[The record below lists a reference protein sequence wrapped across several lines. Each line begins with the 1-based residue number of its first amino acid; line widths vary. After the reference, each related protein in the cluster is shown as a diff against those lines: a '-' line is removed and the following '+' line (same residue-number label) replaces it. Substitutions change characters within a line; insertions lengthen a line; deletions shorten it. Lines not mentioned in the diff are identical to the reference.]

1 MSRSM
6 SPRAQALINDLESWA
21 RGGRVRS
28 LVVKLC
34 VSIAGPLVVLAGIAM
49 LVLPGPGLVV
59 ITLGVAL
66 LALEYRWARTS
77 LGLLGSSLSRVR
89 HAVLPPDA
97 SGGRRVVGLATAG
110 AAVASTTA
118 LTAAISGYVGTVALL

>member
-1 MSRSM
+1 MSRSLP
-6 SPRAQALINDLESWA
+6 PRAQALMSGLESWA
-21 RGGRVRS
+21 RRGRTRS
-28 LVVKLC
+28 LVVKLV

-77 LGLLGSSLSRVR
+77 LGLIGSTLTRAR
-89 HAVLPPDA
+89 QAVLPPDA
-97 SGGRRVVGLATAG
+97 SGSRRVVGIASAG
-110 AAVASTTA
+110 LAVAVTTA
-118 LTAAISGYVGTVALL
+118 LTAAISGFVGTTVLL